1 MGIGHYMHGAPC
13 EVDAQATPLL
23 RDEHRSSYFFNMNWG
38 HSSRSAAAMA
48 WVDQSIKDMQPFNRT
63 GTYVNYLSSNTSDAV
78 ARTYGV
84 NYPRLQRLKSQFDPE
99 NVFHLNRNIRV

>member
-1 MGIGHYMHGAPC
+1 
-13 EVDAQATPLL
+13 
-23 RDEHRSSYFFNMNWG
+23 
-38 HSSRSAAAMA
+38 MA

-63 GTYVNYLSSNTSDAV
+63 GTYVNYLSSNTAEAV